1 MPRSLLTSHSGATLV
16 LAALAVACGAGGPPP
31 ASPAPL
37 APAASTQDRM
47 TVRTGEQ
54 AVVVDSPLVAG
65 RRVERMVTEAGGYLE
80 RSSGSSDGNVRV
92 EGRVPAGE
100 LDRIMAD
107 VAGLGKERRRYITG
121 TDVTDQYTDLEARLQ
136 SNIALRSRLQ
146 QLLDRAATLNEVL
159 ALEQQ
164 IARLQS
170 DIDAL
175 QARIDQLKSRAAL
188 ASLSVSLERKRVL
201 GPLAVVGRGG
211 RAAGIAAVRDPLTET
226 LKSSHPATVPLGR
239 AAA

>member
-16 LAALAVACGAGGPPP
+16 LAALTVACGAGGSPP
-31 ASPAPL
+31 ASAAPL
-37 APAASTQDRM
+37 TPAASTQDRM
-47 TVRTGEQ
+47 TVRIGEQ

-65 RRVERMVTEAGGYLE
+65 RRVEHMVTEAGGYLE

-92 EGRVPAGE
+92 EGRVPAAE

-188 ASLSVSLERKRVL
+188 ASLAVSLEPKRVL
-201 GPLAVVGRGG
+201 GPLAVVGRGVA
-211 RAAGIAAVRDPLTET
+211 RLVSKLFVIR
-226 LKSSHPATVPLGR
+226 
-239 AAA
+239 